1 MVRPIIIFIPISYL
15 INVACNILKGVVE
28 GFALLATALVVV
40 GNPNVGVV
48 GLLFMSI
55 ANQCNTC
62 AGSDD
67 FDLHSNSECL
77 ARNCRYVRWKCRS
90 ANNLFA
96 VM

>member
-1 MVRPIIIFIPISYL
+1 MVRPTIIFIPISNF

-62 AGSDD
+62 TGSDD
-67 FDLHSNSECL
+67 FNLYSNSECL
-77 ARNCRYVRWKCRS
+77 ARNCRNVGWKCRS
-90 ANNLFA
+90 VGNLFA
-96 VM
+96 TV